1 MTAHRLLSAFLAL
14 TILACLLRH
23 VWLEWKHA
31 DGEKR
36 ALYVVATIF
45 VFLVAFTISLRA
57 LSTAP

>member
-1 MTAHRLLSAFLAL
+1 MTAHRLLSAVLAI

-23 VWLEWKHA
+23 VWLEWERA

-36 ALYVVATIF
+36 ALYAVVTIF

-57 LSTAP
+57 LNAP